1 MTGHQFTSS
10 FLVSLLFFLLSL
22 SLSLSLLRSLPPTH
36 SNHGPTMK
44 REGVSNRLFIVKLKE
59 RMTSGRK
66 SQNGR
71 KEEVVI
77 RFYGSSLIP
86 NEAVTSSK
94 SVQLIEERLVSKLS
108 TLNLCPKL
116 LATFP
121 GGRIEPF
128 VPGRTL
134 TIQEINGNFSF
145 SFIVARKLALLHS
158 LSDSWLREI
167 GIERIRTL
175 FTTDVLDTHVN
186 DFHNVRSQ
194 LVEHVTDQEDRKIAE
209 YFQKFDFQSE
219 KLFLIQ
225 KFNQMKSK
233 IVFSHNDLHCKN
245 IYLTDCDQDDDVNN
259 NRTHFVDEKELEK
272 RIILMDFEYAC
283 FNHRWADFAIY
294 FTGN

>member
-1 MTGHQFTSS
+1 
-10 FLVSLLFFLLSL
+10 
-22 SLSLSLLRSLPPTH
+22 
-36 SNHGPTMK
+36 MK

-77 RFYGSSLIP
+77 RFYDSSFIP

-134 TIQEINGNFSF
+134 TIQEINENFSF
-145 SFIVARKLALLHS
+145 SLIVARKLALLHS

-167 GIERIRTL
+167 DIQRNRIL
-175 FTTDVLDTHVN
+175 FTTDVLDIHVN
-186 DFHNVRSQ
+186 DFHKVRSQ
-194 LVEHVTDQEDRKIAE
+194 LVENVADEGDRKIAE
-209 YFQKFDFQSE
+209 YFQKFDFESE

-225 KFNQMKSK
+225 KFNEMKSK
-233 IVFSHNDLHCKN
+233 IVFSHNDLHYKN
-245 IYLTDCDQDDDVNN
+245 VYLTDCDQDNDVNN
-259 NRTHFVDEKELEK
+259 NQTQFVDEEKELEK